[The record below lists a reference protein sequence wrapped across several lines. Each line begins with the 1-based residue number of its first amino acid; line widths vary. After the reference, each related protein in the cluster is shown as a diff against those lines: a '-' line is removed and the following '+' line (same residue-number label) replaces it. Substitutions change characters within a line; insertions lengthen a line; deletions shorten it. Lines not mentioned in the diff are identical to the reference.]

1 MKAIFI
7 CLLLV
12 LAVPITAQT
21 VNQFDENGE
30 RHGIWKK
37 YFDNTNVLRYEG
49 EFNHGKE
56 VGLFKFYQN
65 IGDKAVLA
73 ATRDFIKDSDKANV
87 KFFASTGKLIS
98 EGQMKGKLYIGP
110 WKFYQK
116 DSNELLI
123 LEHYNEAG
131 NLDGDRFVYY
141 KNGEVAERQHYK
153 KGLLNGESLWYT
165 EDKILIKQ
173 MIYVNDKL
181 HGLSKFYSPDGQ
193 LIIEGAYKDD
203 KKVGVW
209 KYFENGV
216 LVEEQNY

>member
-1 MKAIFI
+1 MKTIFVY
-7 CLLLV
+7 LLLIFV
-12 LAVPITAQT
+12 VPAAPQT
-21 VNQFDENGE
+21 INQFDDNNE

-65 IGDKAVLA
+65 IGNKAVLV
-73 ATRDFIKDSDKANV
+73 ATRDFIKDSNLANV
-87 KFFASTGKLIS
+87 KFFTSTGKLIS
-98 EGQMKGKLYIGP
+98 EGQMNGKLYIGE

-116 DSNELLI
+116 NSKELLI
-123 LEHYNEAG
+123 LEYYNEEG
-131 NLDGDRFVYY
+131 NLNGDRFVYY
-141 KNGEVAERQHYK
+141 KNGEIAEKQHFEN
-153 KGLLNGESLWYT
+153 GLLNGESLWYT

-173 MIYVNDKL
+173 MIYNNDKL
-181 HGLSKFYSPDGQ
+181 HGLSKFYSSEGQ
-193 LIIEGAYKDD
+193 LIIEGTYKDD